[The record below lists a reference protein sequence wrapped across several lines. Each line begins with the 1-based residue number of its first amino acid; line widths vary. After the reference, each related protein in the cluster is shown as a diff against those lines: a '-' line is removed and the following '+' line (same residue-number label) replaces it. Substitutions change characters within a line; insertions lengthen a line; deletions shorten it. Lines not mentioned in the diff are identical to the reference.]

1 MAQNYFIDRNHGLN
15 TAPGRVPVALD
26 AGVKAEYGNMIVEV
40 AGFGQVPAAANASTG
55 KMKGLVLEGADNTGG
70 IAGAKIA
77 VADVFT
83 TSIVADATN
92 PPTAADVG
100 KLVYASSGTTVS
112 RTSTDGP
119 PAGKLIEY
127 NTNDPQG
134 RPCRVALDC
143 MR

>member
-1 MAQNYFIDRNHGLN
+1 MAQNYFIDRNHDTNL
-15 TAPGRVPVALD
+15 APGRTPIALD

-40 AGFGQVPAAANASTG
+40 AGFGQVPAAANAATG
-55 KMKGLVLEGADNTGG
+55 KMKGIVLEEADNTGG
-70 IAGAKIA
+70 IAGAKVA

-83 TSIVADATN
+83 TSIAADATN
-92 PPTAADVG
+92 PPTAADRG
-100 KLVYASSGTTVS
+100 KIVYASSGTTVS
-112 RTSTDGP
+112 RVSTDGP

-127 NTNDPQG
+127 NNSDPQG